1 MLWNDLKGI
10 LLMNNNFAN
19 LLDKSYCVVKNLL
32 DTSDINLIKQDFDLI
47 KTEKFLNPNFNILPV
62 GKKISIDSSISK
74 IEQLSNDI
82 RDTVNIETNFSSTPV
97 YFSISHGVNFGYHQ
111 DHESWSLY
119 CDHANYLSIWIPI
132 IKPTKELTNVV
143 VLDLGRLL
151 LDHPELSFLKNYG
164 ATSFLGGP
172 SSSISDDNTGKT
184 ITLEF
189 DLDAYSECPQ
199 LEEGD
204 ALVMR
209 GDCIHKTQDILTS
222 RVAISARRLLTT
234 SIVNKSHFDLTSPV
248 KKQIVE
254 NNPVMYQKIL
264 NKFESSDTCTVG
276 ELLEALI

>member
-1 MLWNDLKGI
+1 
-10 LLMNNNFAN
+10 MNNNFAN
-19 LLDKSYCVVKNLL
+19 LLDKSYCIIKNLL
-32 DTSDINLIKQDFDLI
+32 DTTDINLIKQDFDLI

-62 GKKISIDSSISK
+62 GKKISIDSTISK

-82 RDTVNIETNFSSTPV
+82 QDAVNIKTNFSSTPI

-111 DHESWSLY
+111 DHESWFLY
-119 CDHANYLSIWIPI
+119 GDHANYLSIWIPI

-164 ATSFLGGP
+164 ATSFLGGS

-209 GDCIHKTQDILTS
+209 GDCIHKTQDILTD

-264 NKFESSDTCTVG
+264 NKFKSSDTCTVG
-276 ELLEALI
+276 DLLEALK